1 MRKEKLIRLFTL
13 ASALFLYSM
22 PVYSRNGL
30 GAGSGMNGF
39 LYGVIGFVL
48 LAITGAAYFLVQNSK
63 YQREAN
69 IKAGKPDA
77 PTGFSRWWSELDK
90 KYFTKAAS
98 LEQEKDVL
106 LDHDYDGI
114 KELDNALP
122 PWWKWGFYITLVLGV
137 WYMLRFHV
145 WETGPTPLQ
154 EYEKEMKVAAA
165 QLEEFRKNNRESVDE
180 KTVTMADAKGIEAGK
195 ILFTKNCIPCHGANG
210 EGNMVGPNL
219 TDKFWLHGGS
229 INNVFRTINLGVPE
243 KGMQAWGKNFAPGDI
258 KNLASFVLSLQGT
271 NPVNAKASQGTEY
284 IPGAVVKDSTGAKKD
299 STAPAAKPVPAK

>member
-13 ASALFLYSM
+13 ASALFLFSAPAYSQ
-22 PVYSRNGL
+22 NAL
-30 GAGSGMNGF
+30 GVGGGMQGF
-39 LYGVIGFVL
+39 LYGIIAFVL
-48 LAITGAAYFLVQNSK
+48 LAIIAAVYLLMLSNK

-69 IKAGKPDA
+69 VAAGKPNA
-77 PTGFSRWWSELDK
+77 PTGLSKWWSELDK

-98 LEQEKDVL
+98 LEKEADVL

-137 WYMLRFHV
+137 WYLLRFHV

-154 EYEKEMKVAAA
+154 EYEKEMMVAAS
-165 QLEEFRKNNRESVDE
+165 QMEEFRKNNKESVDE
-180 KTVTMADAKGIEAGK
+180 KTVTMADAKGIAEGK
-195 ILFTKNCIPCHGANG
+195 TLFTKNCIACHGANG

-229 INNVFRTINLGVPE
+229 INNVFRTITLGVPE
-243 KGMQAWGKNFAPGDI
+243 KGMQAWGKNFASADI
-258 KNLASFVLSLQGT
+258 KNLASYVLSLQGS
-271 NPVNAKASQGTEY
+271 NPANGKAPQGAEY
-284 IPGAVVKDSTGAKKD
+284 IPGAKTTDSTGAKKD
-299 STAPAAKPVPAK
+299 SAAAEKPVPVK